1 MCSLKKVF
9 RKFAKIS
16 VKYLCQS
23 LFFNKK
29 ETHRCFP
36 VNFAKCQKFL
46 KFAEFSY
53 RTLQVDASEDLSI
66 YQPNIQVNKQDKE

>member
-36 VNFAKCQKFL
+36 VNFAKFL
-46 KFAEFSY
+46 KFAKFSY
-53 RTLQVDASEDLSI
+53 RTLQVDASEDISI
-66 YQPNIQVNKQDKE
+66 YQPNIQVNKQDIE